1 MTQLG
6 DPPHTAL
13 VPASRASSGPEPF
26 YGTKV
31 FAVEAA
37 GSEAIPDAERHGRPL
52 QLLWT
57 WISPNMEF
65 ATVFIGVLAVA
76 AFGLDF
82 RQALAA
88 LLLGTGL
95 ASLCLGLLSQDG
107 PLHGLPQMAL
117 GRLAFG
123 HLGNRVPAA
132 VNTLTAGLGWFAVNS
147 VSAALAVNTLFGL
160 PKIPSLLLVGAVQIL
175 VGFLGHNLIHRVAR
189 YAVPVLVA
197 VFLTATVITLGKA
210 HLGAPG
216 HGGGTGGFLL
226 TAGAAFGYA
235 GGWTPFAADYT
246 RYLPSTSPRWQT
258 GLWPAVGNFCSNAVL
273 LAAGAASA
281 TIATDPDASPTAA
294 FTGLLP
300 HGVADLTLA
309 AIILGGVCAN
319 ALNIYSAAV
328 SFTSLGIR
336 LPIRSLRAAAVLV
349 FGVLGTGVA
358 LTGLKDSGTRYENFL
373 LIISYWIGPWIA
385 VYLTERFL
393 SRRQD
398 VAGRLADPRFRNWSG
413 LLSFLIGA
421 VVSVW
426 LFGDQSYYVGPI
438 ARAHPAIG
446 DITSAVGFVLAA
458 ACHVALRRIPALS
471 PRSDHS
477 AVRVLSPT
485 RMRRR

>member
-1 MTQLG
+1 MARSSQ
-6 DPPHTAL
+6 A
-13 VPASRASSGPEPF
+13 PATTILPAMPADPEPA

-37 GSEAIPDAERHGRPL
+37 GSEAVPDAERHGRPL
-52 QLLWT
+52 HLLWT
-57 WISPNMEF
+57 WTSPNMEF

-76 AFGLDF
+76 AFGLSF

-107 PLHGLPQMAL
+107 PLYGLPQMVL
-117 GRLAFG
+117 SRLAFG
-123 HLGNRVPAA
+123 HPGNRVPAA

-147 VSAALAVNTLFGL
+147 VSAALALSTLFGL
-160 PKIPSLLLVGAVQIL
+160 PKIPSLLIVGAIQIL
-175 VGFLGHNLIHRVAR
+175 VGFIGHNLIHRVERLAM
-189 YAVPVLVA
+189 PVLVV

-246 RYLPSTSPRWQT
+246 RYLPATAPRWQT
-258 GLWPAVGNFCSNAVL
+258 GLWPAVGDFCSNAVL

-281 TIATDPDASPTAA
+281 TIAAGPGMSPTAA

-300 HGVADLTLA
+300 HPVADLTLP

-328 SFTSLGIR
+328 SFTTLGIK
-336 LPIRSLRAAAVLV
+336 LPVRSLRAWAVV
-349 FGVLGTGVA
+349 IFGVLGTAVA

-373 LIISYWIGPWIA
+373 LIISYWVGPWIA
-385 VYLTERFL
+385 VYLTERLL
-393 SRRQD
+393 SRREEIR
-398 VAGRLADPRFRNWSG
+398 ARLTDPDYTNWSG
-413 LLSFLIGA
+413 LLSFLLGA
-421 VVSVW
+421 GISVW
-426 LFGDQSYYVGPI
+426 LFSDQSYYTGPI
-438 ARAHPAIG
+438 AKAHPAIG
-446 DITSAVGFVLAA
+446 DITSAVGFTLAVL
-458 ACHVALRRIPALS
+458 CHTALRCIPALGPS
-471 PRSDHS
+471 TNPTAPDSRSS
-477 AVRVLSPT
+477 T
-485 RMRRR
+485 